1 MARTLEFLFD
11 FGSPTTYLAYKRLPA
26 LQSRTGAQV
35 VYVPILLGGVFKATG
50 NASPATI
57 PAKSRWMGTD
67 MARFAVRHGIVFRS
81 NPYFPINT
89 MHLMRGATGLIDDPR
104 FAAYVEAVFDAMW
117 REPRNLGDPTEL
129 GPVLERAGVTPD
141 EFRALVER
149 EDVKERL
156 KAATEHAVA
165 RGAFGAPT
173 FFVGDE
179 MFFGQ
184 DRLDFVEEAL
194 QAPAA

>member
-1 MARTLEFLFD
+1 MAKTLEFLFD
-11 FGSPTTYLAYKRLPA
+11 VGSPTTYLAHKRLPEIVA
-26 LQSRTGAQV
+26 RTGAEV

-50 NASPATI
+50 NASPVMV
-57 PAKSRWMGTD
+57 PAKGVYMGAD
-67 MARFAVRHGIVFRS
+67 MARFARKFGVPLNM

-89 MHLMRGATGLIDDPR
+89 IVMMRMVAGLVGDER
-104 FAAYVEAVFDAMW
+104 FPVLVDALFDAMW
-117 REPRNLGDPTEL
+117 KGRKNMGDPVVATE
-129 GPVLERAGVTPD
+129 VLTKAGFNPAELLALADTPEAKD
-141 EFRALVER
+141 
-149 EDVKERL
+149 RL
-156 KAATEHAVA
+156 KTNTETAVA

-194 QAPAA
+194 AA

>member
-11 FGSPTTYLAYKRLPA
+11 FGSPTTYLAYRRLPG
-26 LQSRTGAQV
+26 LQSRTGAQI
-35 VYVPILLGGVFKATG
+35 VYMPILLGGVFKATG

-57 PAKSRWMGTD
+57 PAKSRWMRTD
-67 MARFAVRHGIVFRS
+67 MARFARRHGIAFQS

-117 REPRNLGDPTEL
+117 REPRNLGDPAEL
-129 GPVLERAGVTPD
+129 GPVLARAGVAPD
-141 EFRALVER
+141 EFRTLVER

-156 KAATEHAVA
+156 KAATEQAVE

-194 QAPAA
+194 LAPAA